1 LNITIWNYRLRGR
14 VNYVK
19 RLGNGLTEGEEEIN
33 DSASLVS
40 SISDGFRDEVYKVE
54 QNNHISTKNKK
65 NKDTTDQKPGVK
77 PPFHPINS
85 DTKWTECYDSKP
97 YDLDYPLYPPGTNS
111 PLDWANLGDL
121 KNNSDCH
128 SEDNSENQTDMSFSA
143 FVVPTG
149 EMSTRGKAKKLR
161 DFASYSPFQ
170 FMNDN
175 NEIGASGASCSS
187 TYNSNSNYDTNIKNK
202 RNIPNCHS
210 VLKNEDGNTHLKS
223 EKREKFSILDINSDS
238 HGRLPFPQNKKIKTE
253 KKVSYV

>member
-1 LNITIWNYRLRGR
+1 M
-14 VNYVK
+14 
-19 RLGNGLTEGEEEIN
+19 
-33 DSASLVS
+33 
-40 SISDGFRDEVYKVE
+40 
-54 QNNHISTKNKK
+54 STKNKK
-65 NKDTTDQKPGVK
+65 NKDTADQKPGVK
-77 PPFHPINS
+77 PPFHPITS

-121 KNNSDCH
+121 KNNSDGH

-161 DFASYSPFQ
+161 DFANYSPFQ

-210 VLKNEDGNTHLKS
+210 ILKNEDGNTHLKS
-223 EKREKFSILDINSDS
+223 EKREKFSVLDINSDS

-253 KKVSYV
+253 KKVSYIYEMFVFVICFSIVLLTSCIFLFTIIKNIIIFIYFFIFFLFLFIFTGLSFECTFPNT